1 VAEPL
6 SIRDLRDQLAKLD
19 RLRGVDR
26 ARLARELSDV
36 ALASL
41 QAAGDEGVYQATRR
55 TGPTSRRP
63 YAGRT
68 YAAVAEEL
76 GGSVGRVN
84 VAVSRHIKRHGD
96 GG

>member
-55 TGPTSRRP
+55 AGPESARP
-63 YAGRT
+63 YAGHT
-68 YAAVAEEL
+68 YAVVAEGL
-76 GGSVGRVN
+76 GVHVGRIN
-84 VAVSRHIKRHGD
+84 WAVSRHKKRHGD
-96 GG
+96 AG